1 MMTPTG
7 EWGLRDARGAIDDL
21 TGQAQL
27 SSPGNSLLRFSDEAG
42 EVFLSYRAKTLANKS
57 LIDKYSGMTH
67 DTITV
72 KGREF
77 PLYKEPSTGYWRV
90 RKRTRD
96 VSINKSTRISD
107 LAEARKWARV
117 FIERELNN
125 SYRLATGGHTLEEV
139 AAAYLSFPK
148 AAREYVAEANV
159 ARLRTV
165 VREALGKELCEVRVK
180 DIGPR
185 LWEQYAASRHGGR
198 LDLSTPRRENIGIMS
213 ALRSAAS
220 VFARKLDRRYKDAGI
235 FLDFANMRELPF
247 LPVLHVHRQPVSAD
261 AIQSLTMAWKS
272 LRQDNPLLYTTIGLA
287 LHAGLRASEIA
298 AARRNWVETDGSAV
312 RVILRDRPEEGFRT
326 KGKVDSSAW
335 VSGLVLDIEF
345 AAHLLSLPDGL
356 LVPVEGSKAWFFKT
370 IVNQWVR
377 QFIPRE
383 LDGKGLHR
391 LRGLYGDAVKSR
403 FEAQILA
410 RTASIDAA
418 RLALGHTSAAITLRN
433 YLTPDAASTTPGN
446 LG

>member
-1 MMTPTG
+1 M
-7 EWGLRDARGAIDDL
+7 
-21 TGQAQL
+21 
-27 SSPGNSLLRFSDEAG
+27 N
-42 EVFLSYRAKTLANKS
+42 
-57 LIDKYSGMTH
+57 H
-67 DTITV
+67 DTIIV
-72 KGREF
+72 RGREF
-77 PLYKEPSTGYWRV
+77 PLYKEASTGYWRI
-90 RKRTRD
+90 RKRTAD

-117 FIERELNN
+117 FIDRELNN

-139 AAAYLSFPK
+139 ATAYLSFPK
-148 AAREYVAEANV
+148 ATRDYVAEANV

-165 VREALGKELCEVRVK
+165 VREATGKELWEVRVK

-185 LWEQYAASRHGGR
+185 LWEQYAASRHGGK

-220 VFARKLDRRYKDAGI
+220 VFARKLDRRYRDAGI

-247 LPVLHVHRQPVSAD
+247 LPILHVQRQPVSSD
-261 AIQSLTMAWKS
+261 GLQKLIQAWRELK
-272 LRQDNPLLYTTIGLA
+272 QTNPLLYTTVGLA

-312 RVILRDRPEEGFRT
+312 RVVLRDRPEEGFRT

-345 AAHLLSLPDGL
+345 AAHLLSLPDGP
-356 LVPVEGSKAWFFKT
+356 LVPVQGSKAWFFKT
-370 IVNQWVR
+370 VVNQWVR
-377 QFIPRE
+377 QFISRE
-383 LDGKGLHR
+383 MDGKGLHR
-391 LRGLYGDAVKSR
+391 LRGLYADAVKTR
-403 FEAQILA
+403 FESQILA

-418 RLALGHTSAAITLRN
+418 RLALGHTSPAITLRH
-433 YLTPDAASTTPGN
+433 YLTPDAASTTPGI

>member
-1 MMTPTG
+1 M
-7 EWGLRDARGAIDDL
+7 
-21 TGQAQL
+21 
-27 SSPGNSLLRFSDEAG
+27 N
-42 EVFLSYRAKTLANKS
+42 
-57 LIDKYSGMTH
+57 H
-67 DTITV
+67 DTIIV
-72 KGREF
+72 RGREF
-77 PLYKEPSTGYWRV
+77 PLYKESSTGYWRI
-90 RKRTRD
+90 RKRTAD

-139 AAAYLSFPK
+139 VTAYLSFPK
-148 AAREYVAEANV
+148 ATRDYVAEANV

-165 VREALGKELCEVRVK
+165 VREATSKELWEVRVK

-185 LWEQYAASRHGGR
+185 LWEQYAASRHGGK

-235 FLDFANMRELPF
+235 FLDFANMRDLPF
-247 LPVLHVHRQPVSAD
+247 LPILHAQRQPVSAEGL
-261 AIQSLTMAWKS
+261 QTLTAAWRDLK
-272 LRQDNPLLYTTIGLA
+272 QTNPLLYTTIGLA

-312 RVILRDRPEEGFRT
+312 RVVLRDRPEEGFRT

-356 LVPVEGSKAWFFKT
+356 LVPVQGSKAWFFKT
-370 IVNQWVR
+370 VVNQWVR
-377 QFIPRE
+377 QFISRE
-383 LDGKGLHR
+383 MDGKGLHR
-391 LRGLYGDAVKSR
+391 LRGLYADAIKTR
-403 FEAQILA
+403 FESQILA

-418 RLALGHTSAAITLRN
+418 RLALGHTSPAITLRH
-433 YLTPDAASTTPGN
+433 YLTPDAASTTPGT

>member
-1 MMTPTG
+1 M
-7 EWGLRDARGAIDDL
+7 
-21 TGQAQL
+21 
-27 SSPGNSLLRFSDEAG
+27 N
-42 EVFLSYRAKTLANKS
+42 
-57 LIDKYSGMTH
+57 H
-67 DTITV
+67 DTIIV
-72 KGREF
+72 RGREF
-77 PLYKEPSTGYWRV
+77 PLYKEATTGYWRI

-117 FIERELNN
+117 FIERALDN

-148 AAREYVAEANV
+148 ATRDYVAEANV

-165 VREALGKELCEVRVK
+165 VRDAIGKELCEVRVK
-180 DIGPR
+180 DLGPR
-185 LWEQYAASRHGGR
+185 LWEQYAAVRHGGK

-220 VFARKLDRRYKDAGI
+220 VFARTLDRRYRDAGI

-247 LPVLHVHRQPVSAD
+247 LPILQAVKQ
-261 AIQSLTMAWKS
+261 AISPDTVQRLLTAWRELK
-272 LRQDNPLLYTTIGLA
+272 QENPLLYTTIGLA
-287 LHAGLRASEIA
+287 LHAGLRSSEIA

-312 RVILRDRPEEGFRT
+312 RVVLRDRPEEGFRT

-335 VSGLVLDIEF
+335 DSGLVLDIEF
-345 AAHLLSLPDGL
+345 AAHLLAMPDGL
-356 LVPVEGSKAWFFKT
+356 LVPIQGSKAWFFKT
-370 IVNQWVR
+370 LANQWVR

-383 LDGKGLHR
+383 VDGKGLHR
-391 LRGLYGDAVKSR
+391 LRGLYGDAVKAR

-418 RLALGHTSAAITLRN
+418 RLALGHTSPAITLRH
-433 YLTPDAASTTPGN
+433 YLTPDAASTLLGTPA
-446 LG
+446 